1 MATNWS
7 GPDLAVLRRNKGLSL
22 SNIAQDT
29 KIGVRYLEAIELGQ
43 FSKLPGGCYGASY
56 IRQYAQALEYDEAE
70 LLEYYRGVTEE
81 APSISG
87 GKPAPGKS
95 SHKTPWAAS
104 LSRLFDIGILR
115 NVSDRK

>member
-29 KIGVRYLEAIELGQ
+29 KIGVRYLEAIERGQ

-56 IRQYAQALEYDEAE
+56 IRQYAQALEYDDVE
-70 LLEYYRGVTEE
+70 LLKYYRGVTEGDASPVE
-81 APSISG
+81 SG
-87 GKPAPGKS
+87 QKA
-95 SHKTPWAAS
+95 PWALA
-104 LSRLFDIGILR
+104 LARLFDIGILR
-115 NVSDRK
+115 NVSARK